1 MPDTN
6 SRTGM
11 TRALSKFGDVVGAI
25 VMFGCLLGVLFGV
38 WQYAADYC
46 LSS

>member
-1 MPDTN
+1 MPGTN

-46 LSS
+46 LSL